1 MIMKTMNILR
11 YAAVLFA
18 ALAMS
23 VMTSCEDPIDEPDEP
38 NTENNGGNENGG
50 NGGNNGDKVA
60 ASFPE
65 LVENYEVAPGSE
77 LTLTFT
83 PNYAWEVSVPSET
96 FKYFWILDKGFKQDK
111 LTGVASEEPV
121 TVTIGVSEEEEFD
134 NNRSCE
140 VTLTM
145 DGESKVI
152 AKYMRPAKN
161 RTLSVYSAQYDSE
174 GNLQTGADGKSY
186 VYGETE
192 AVSAS
197 LVWSA
202 ADTDFRLPVRVDANC
217 EWQIVVPE
225 WLDVEVPEKTT
236 GVVELLFKGESL
248 EEKTGKVAFKAGE
261 ETLKE
266 IEVTLPSCKGVEIYQ
281 AKITEG
287 EFEYADGGYVWTD
300 EPVEEV
306 ALVWMGMDFRM
317 PVMISSKCDWTL
329 EMPEWVDADIDAE
342 TAGEYSVVLTGVP
355 SKYPLDDAEGKIVFK
370 VGQEVLH
377 EIPVAI
383 PGCRD
388 IMSFT
393 IDMALTELSY
403 NAAGQLK
410 TTTGGYETIDATG
423 KVFGTKDV
431 KVFVVETTGG
441 VVAAEPSWFEVTV
454 ANYLTSDGAHVLQ
467 ERDVRFE
474 VEENKGYDE
483 RSAVVF
489 FLPPSETAKGAE
501 LFNSDAT
508 VKEEFA
514 ASAVNVHQLSSVYD
528 DYLEFASADDMTE
541 YEFGKADDEKKAAL
555 VADFGATDHVY
566 VLTYNAEYSR
576 VHMNMPVSY
585 SSYKV
590 FGADD
595 KTSDKSGAADYWLQF
610 VGNDSRNGG
619 HFDMY
624 MGMTLP
630 TEASVGY
637 VVFYDEDGGVLAIVE
652 CVSPW
657 KEEEIVTPPEEGQD
671 EYEDA
676 SSYFV
681 NASEAQN
688 AGATLLKVLGGPL
701 YDMSLE
707 EIEQGATILKL
718 TLPEGVSVDID
729 VKGSYKYYQ
738 MPYALKS
745 YITVNDEDYG
755 ETSGITAEK
764 TEAKISMVE
773 IPSTMKDTPMV
784 KFHTSFFET
793 NPFLVIYLFLE

>member
-38 NTENNGGNENGG
+38 INENPGTG
-50 NGGNNGDKVA
+50 NGDNNGNNGDKVA

-202 ADTDFRLPVRVDANC
+202 ADTDFRLPVKVDANC

-225 WLDVEVPEKTT
+225 GLDVEVPEKTT

-393 IDMALTELSY
+393 IDMSLTELSY

-423 KVFGTKDV
+423 KVFGAKDV

-441 VVAAEPSWFEVTV
+441 VVGAEPSWFEVTV

-489 FLPPSETAKGAE
+489 FLPPSETAGGVD

-508 VKEEFA
+508 VKEEYA
-514 ASAVNVHQLSSVYD
+514 ANSVNVHQLSSVYD

-595 KTSDKSGAADYWLQF
+595 KTADKSGAADYWLQF

-657 KEEEIVTPPEEGQD
+657 KEEEIVTPPDEGED

-718 TLPEGVSVDID
+718 TLPEGVPVDID
-729 VKGSYKYYQ
+729 VKKKYKYYQ

-755 ETSGITAEK
+755 ETSGITAGK

-784 KFHTSFFET
+784 KFHTSFSET
-793 NPFLVIYLFLE
+793 IPFLVIYLFLE

>member
-38 NTENNGGNENGG
+38 INENPGTG

-202 ADTDFRLPVRVDANC
+202 ADTDFRLPVKVDANC
-217 EWQIVVPE
+217 EWQIVAPE

-329 EMPEWVDADIDAE
+329 EMPEWVDAEIDAE

-441 VVAAEPSWFEVTV
+441 VVAAEPSWFKVTV
-454 ANYLTSDGAHVLQ
+454 ANYLTSDAAHVLQ
-467 ERDVRFE
+467 ERNITFE
-474 VEENKGYDE
+474 VEENEGFEE

-489 FLPPSETAKGAE
+489 FLSPSETAKGAE

-555 VADFGATDHVY
+555 VADFGATEHVY
-566 VLTYNAEYSR
+566 VLTYSAEYSR

-755 ETSGITAEK
+755 ETSGITAAK

-784 KFHTSFFET
+784 KFHTSFSET

>member
-38 NTENNGGNENGG
+38 INENPGTG
-50 NGGNNGDKVA
+50 NGDNNGNNGDKVA

-202 ADTDFRLPVRVDANC
+202 ADTDFRLPVKVDANC
-217 EWQIVVPE
+217 EWQIVAPE

-329 EMPEWVDADIDAE
+329 EMPEWVDAEIDAE

-441 VVAAEPSWFEVTV
+441 VVAAEPSWFKVTV
-454 ANYLTSDGAHVLQ
+454 ANYLTSDAAHVLQ
-467 ERDVRFE
+467 ERNITFD
-474 VEENKGYDE
+474 VEENEGFEE

-555 VADFGATDHVY
+555 VADFGATEHVY
-566 VLTYNAEYSR
+566 VLTYSAEYSR

-738 MPYALKS
+738 MPYALRS

-784 KFHTSFFET
+784 KFHTSFSET

>member
-18 ALAMS
+18 ALTMS
-23 VMTSCEDPIDEPDEP
+23 VMTSCEDPIDEPDDP

-50 NGGNNGDKVA
+50 NGSTEPEA
-60 ASFPE
+60 ANFPD
-65 LVENYEVAPGSE
+65 LVEDFEVAPGST
-77 LTLTFT
+77 LKLTFT
-83 PNYAWEVSVPSET
+83 PNYKWEVSVPSET
-96 FKYFWILDKGFKQDK
+96 FKYFWILDGTFKVDK
-111 LTGVASEEPV
+111 LSGNASEEAV

-145 DGESKVI
+145 NEESKVI

-161 RTLSVYSAQYDSE
+161 RTLSVYSAQLDAE
-174 GNLQTGADGKSY
+174 GNLQTDADGSSY
-186 VYGETE
+186 IYGETE
-192 AVSAS
+192 AASAS

-202 ADTDFRLPVRVDANC
+202 SYTDFRLPVKVDANC
-217 EWQIVVPE
+217 EWQIEVPE

-236 GVVELLFKGESL
+236 GVVELIFKGESL

-281 AKITEG
+281 ARITDG
-287 EFEYADGGYVWTD
+287 EFEYADGGYVWTE

-317 PVMISSKCDWTL
+317 PVMISSKCDWKL

-342 TAGEYSVVLTGVP
+342 TAGEYSVVFTGVP

-393 IDMALTELSY
+393 IDMSLTELSY

-423 KVFGTKDV
+423 KVFGAKDV

-441 VVAAEPSWFEVTV
+441 VVGAEPSWFEVTV

-489 FLPPSETAKGAE
+489 FLPPSETAGGVD

-508 VKEEFA
+508 VKEEYA
-514 ASAVNVHQLSSVYD
+514 ANSVNVHQLSSVYD

-595 KTSDKSGAADYWLQF
+595 KTADKSGAADYWLQF

-657 KEEEIVTPPEEGQD
+657 KEEEIVTPPDEGED

-718 TLPEGVSVDID
+718 TLPEGVPVDID
-729 VKGSYKYYQ
+729 VKKKYKYYQ

-755 ETSGITAEK
+755 ETSGITAGK

-784 KFHTSFFET
+784 KFHTSFSET
-793 NPFLVIYLFLE
+793 IPFLVIYLFLE

>member
-18 ALAMS
+18 ALTMS
-23 VMTSCEDPIDEPDEP
+23 VMTSCEDPIDEPDDP

-50 NGGNNGDKVA
+50 NGSTEPEA
-60 ASFPE
+60 ANFPD
-65 LVENYEVAPGSE
+65 LVEDFEVAPGST
-77 LTLTFT
+77 LKLTFT
-83 PNYAWEVSVPSET
+83 PNYKWEVSVPSET
-96 FKYFWILDKGFKQDK
+96 FKYFWILDGTFKVDK
-111 LTGVASEEPV
+111 LSGNASEEAV

-145 DGESKVI
+145 NEESKVI

-161 RTLSVYSAQYDSE
+161 RTLSVYSAQLDAE
-174 GNLQTGADGKSY
+174 GNLQTDADGSSY
-186 VYGETE
+186 IYGETE
-192 AVSAS
+192 AASAS

-202 ADTDFRLPVRVDANC
+202 SYTDFRLPVKVDANC
-217 EWQIVVPE
+217 EWQIEVPE

-236 GVVELLFKGESL
+236 GVVELIFKGESL

-281 AKITEG
+281 ARITDG
-287 EFEYADGGYVWTD
+287 EFEYADGGYVWTE

-317 PVMISSKCDWTL
+317 PVMISSKCDWKL

-342 TAGEYSVVLTGVP
+342 TAGEYSVVFTGVP

-393 IDMALTELSY
+393 IDMSLTELSY

-467 ERDVRFE
+467 ERNITFE
-474 VEENKGYDE
+474 VEENEGFEE

-555 VADFGATDHVY
+555 VADFGATEHVY
-566 VLTYNAEYSR
+566 VLIYSAEYSR

-624 MGMTLP
+624 MDMTLP

-738 MPYALKS
+738 MPYALRS

-784 KFHTSFFET
+784 KFHTSFSET

>member
-38 NTENNGGNENGG
+38 INENPGTG
-50 NGGNNGDKVA
+50 NGDNNGNNGDKVA

-202 ADTDFRLPVRVDANC
+202 ADTDFRLPVKVDANC

-225 WLDVEVPEKTT
+225 GLDVEVPEKTT

-393 IDMALTELSY
+393 IDMSLTELSY

-467 ERDVRFE
+467 ERNITFE
-474 VEENKGYDE
+474 VEENEGFEE

-555 VADFGATDHVY
+555 VADFGATEHVY
-566 VLTYNAEYSR
+566 VLIYSAEYSR

-624 MGMTLP
+624 MDMTLP

-738 MPYALKS
+738 MPYALRS

-784 KFHTSFFET
+784 KFHTSFSET

>member
-18 ALAMS
+18 ALTMS

-38 NTENNGGNENGG
+38 INENPGTG
-50 NGGNNGDKVA
+50 NGDNNGDKVA

-202 ADTDFRLPVRVDANC
+202 ADTDFRLPVKVDANC
-217 EWQIVVPE
+217 EWQIVAPE

-329 EMPEWVDADIDAE
+329 EMPEWVDAEIDAE

-355 SKYPLDDAEGKIVFK
+355 SKYPLDDAEGKIVLK

-441 VVAAEPSWFEVTV
+441 VVAAEPSWFKVTV
-454 ANYLTSDGAHVLQ
+454 ANYLTSDAAHVLQ
-467 ERDVRFE
+467 ERNITFE
-474 VEENKGYDE
+474 VEENEGFEE

-555 VADFGATDHVY
+555 VADFGATEHVY
-566 VLTYNAEYSR
+566 VLTYSAEYSR

-738 MPYALKS
+738 MPYALRS

-784 KFHTSFFET
+784 KFHTSFSET